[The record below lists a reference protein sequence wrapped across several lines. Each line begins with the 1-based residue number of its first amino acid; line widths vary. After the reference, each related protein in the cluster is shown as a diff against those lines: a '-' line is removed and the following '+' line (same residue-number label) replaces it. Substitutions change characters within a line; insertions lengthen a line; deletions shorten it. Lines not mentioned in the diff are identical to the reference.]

1 MKKEILVKTSQSKIS
16 DKEISILDGGV
27 TIQKNYL
34 RDRVLLEDTSILI
47 VSGTL
52 IEGIGTIHSDIDCI
66 VLCNERPK
74 ANDVES
80 SQHALVTDINYHY
93 VTQNEEVHNTTDF
106 YENTSLHIDTDY
118 ITFAEVDEII
128 VKINKAFDEI
138 TSDQRFLYSPILLER
153 ENNVIHRSLTGFAL
167 ANEGAFNKLKAM
179 IPREKHIYVAHREKL
194 PVFYAFQ
201 DVQGCW
207 QSGNLWMG
215 CEIARDM
222 MLKTTMSFTY
232 LTGITNKHHKWVYS
246 NVFRVSGFDE
256 IKSSFFNLSRKGAVT
271 KEECRLYIEEV
282 LQYMD
287 LVFLAIEGLLKKCE
301 LYPSLQKSLSV
312 LNDEFNSRKQT
323 DHKISTCEY
332 YFRRKF
338 FAAKGTPSLTSLLKE
353 WD

>member
-1 MKKEILVKTSQSKIS
+1 MTKNILVKTSQSKVS
-16 DKEISILDGGV
+16 EKEISILDGEV
-27 TIQKNYL
+27 TIQKKYL
-34 RDRVLLEDTSILI
+34 RERVLLEDTSIFL

-66 VLCNERPK
+66 VLCDERPK

-80 SQHALVTDINYHY
+80 SEHALVTDINYHY
-93 VTQNEEVHNTTDF
+93 IAGNQEVHNTTDF
-106 YENTSLHIDTDY
+106 YGNTSLHIDTDY

-128 VKINKAFDEI
+128 VKIDKAFDEI
-138 TSDQRFLYSPILLER
+138 TADQRFIYTPVLLER
-153 ENNVIHRSLTGFAL
+153 ENNVIHRSLTGCAL
-167 ANEGAFNKLKAM
+167 ENEDEFNKLKAK

-215 CEIARDM
+215 CEIVRDM

-232 LTGITNKHHKWVYS
+232 LTGVTNKHHKWVYS
-246 NVFRVSGFDE
+246 NVFRVNGFDE
-256 IKSSFFNLSRKGAVT
+256 IKASFFSLARKGAVT
-271 KEECRLYIEEV
+271 EDECRLYIEET
-282 LQYMD
+282 LMYMD
-287 LVFLAIEGLLKKCE
+287 SVFLAIEGLLKKYE
-301 LYPSLQKSLSV
+301 LYPSLQKSLTA

-332 YFRRKF
+332 YFRKKF
-338 FAAKGTPSLTSLLKE
+338 FAAQGTPSLISLLKE